1 MKVAERLLALV
12 REIEVRPGQSAVKLA
27 DKFGCSPRTIE
38 RDIQERFPELGVV
51 AVNQGGYRFLQKPHL
66 RALALSHEEL
76 VSIILAHK
84 VAEPSLDDSTAIA
97 LNRVLDKIRSGLSS
111 WDKSTAERLGAR
123 TAANPSPETQAD
135 TSATLFAGLTEA
147 ITSQL
152 RVTFRYRGRDDQAE
166 ENRYVEPLGLFFQD
180 KRWYLQAFD
189 VNRQGVR
196 TFRLARIG
204 ALQTTEERF
213 EPEESFSSESAQFH
227 QYDIADGEPVTL
239 RLLLPAALARWFEE
253 NKPHPT
259 VRVDGNDATLTVS
272 NPEAFLRWFSSLDGA
287 QVVEPERY
295 RSWFIQRLQQLQK
308 LY

>member
-123 TAANPSPETQAD
+123 TAANPSPWASRAARKTASGICVGESVKSSIPSSPIDEAWAQAP
-135 TSATLFAGLTEA
+135 S
-147 ITSQL
+147 
-152 RVTFRYRGRDDQAE
+152 
-166 ENRYVEPLGLFFQD
+166 
-180 KRWYLQAFD
+180 
-189 VNRQGVR
+189 
-196 TFRLARIG
+196 
-204 ALQTTEERF
+204 
-213 EPEESFSSESAQFH
+213 
-227 QYDIADGEPVTL
+227 
-239 RLLLPAALARWFEE
+239 
-253 NKPHPT
+253 
-259 VRVDGNDATLTVS
+259 
-272 NPEAFLRWFSSLDGA
+272 
-287 QVVEPERY
+287 
-295 RSWFIQRLQQLQK
+295 RSCQ
-308 LY
+308 